1 MPAIA
6 LPASAASREP
16 ERKASSGTATSQTA
30 AGDETPPEVAA
41 MQTMS
46 PASEA
51 EEIACASP
59 RRPLCAS
66 TTAAATGSTRQV
78 IAAYSGSDGTPR
90 SKR

>member
-1 MPAIA
+1 MPAMA

-51 EEIACASP
+51 EEIACAS
-59 RRPLCAS
+59 AE
-66 TTAAATGSTRQV
+66 TAAVREHDCRRDGQHEADHGRVFGQRRH
-78 IAAYSGSDGTPR
+78 AAQ
-90 SKR
+90 KR